1 MAHSFRQ
8 VAVECNDPS
17 ATFEKQ
23 EVLLKALV
31 GIQNA
36 VCNNPA
42 TPPTGSPRMVLTV
55 RNSCSLNAAVTVTA
69 QGTNQ
74 AVQVHICEG
83 RVADG
88 LDGKMESSKY
98 MGGVSCLAR
107 SCNSAERVV
116 HARAC
121 CRGPCWGE
129 CIHRSCVG
137 MHRSVGNIRAF
148 IVEKQTAF

>member
-55 RNSCSLNAAVTVTA
+55 RNSCSLKAAVTVTA

-88 LDGKMESSKY
+88 LDGKMESSKF
-98 MGGVSCLAR
+98 MGGSAVSLAVATVPKGLYTLVPVAVGHAGA
-107 SCNSAERVV
+107 SASIAV
-116 HARAC
+116 AL
-121 CRGPCWGE
+121 E
-129 CIHRSCVG
+129 CTDPL
-137 MHRSVGNIRAF
+137 ATF
-148 IVEKQTAF
+148 ELLL